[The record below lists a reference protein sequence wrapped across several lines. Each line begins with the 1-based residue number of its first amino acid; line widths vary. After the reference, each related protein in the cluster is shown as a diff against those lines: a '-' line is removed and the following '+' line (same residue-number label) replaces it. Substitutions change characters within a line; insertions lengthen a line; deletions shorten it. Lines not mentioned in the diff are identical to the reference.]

1 MILKENL
8 QNKYINKIINKT
20 TNVILYTPYNIN
32 KEIVY
37 TNIILQKIIGDIH
50 FEYSKKI
57 NNKNSFGEAQYY
69 NNKKFS
75 FEKIEINNKWI
86 NIIKNTPYENAGI
99 TNLWIVIDN
108 PTNLKLNDLVDNIRL
123 CYGGMLYQSY
133 CTSDIENEINIL
145 SYIFNVT
152 TIKYE
157 NKKIYIPLIIP
168 YNSIILNNGY
178 YAAEILVTKNNIDGT
193 RTNVICEIY
202 GNIID
207 TNVIYELEN
216 TQTNREDVKLFS
228 GAKEKAEGNTN
239 NVTHNFSSIFYQ
251 TQFICENII
260 TINKNNVKLY
270 FLHPTYV
277 LYIMNI
283 SKEYVTS
290 IKLFINTN
298 VNDYFEY
305 KLNDIEWFDNHAII
319 WFNRKFLLVDEL
331 NTNLNFS
338 CCIRPYLII
347 ENTYYDDHKIEII
360 ALNFNVMNN
369 FNGMSSLIY

>member
-8 QNKYINKIINKT
+8 QNKYIGKIINKT
-20 TNVILYTPYNIN
+20 TDIILYTPHNIN

-37 TNIILQKIIGDIH
+37 TNIILQKIIGDIY
-50 FEYSKKI
+50 FKYCKET

-108 PTNLKLNDLVDNIRL
+108 PTNLKLNDLVDNIRF
-123 CYGGMLYQSY
+123 CYGGMLYQSF
-133 CTSDIENEINIL
+133 CTSNIENEINIL
-145 SYIFNVT
+145 SYIFNVA

-157 NKKIYIPLIIP
+157 NNKIYIPLIIP
-168 YNSIILNNGY
+168 YNSIILNNSY
-178 YAAEILVTKNNIDGT
+178 HAAEILVTKNNIDGIP
-193 RTNVICEIY
+193 TNVICEVY

-207 TNVIYELEN
+207 TNVIPKLEN
-216 TQTNREDVKLFS
+216 S
-228 GAKEKAEGNTN
+228 N
-239 NVTHNFSSIFYQ
+239 NVTHCFSSIFYQ

-270 FLHPTYV
+270 FLQPTYV

-283 SKEYVTS
+283 SKKYVKS

-298 VNDYFEY
+298 VSDYFEY
-305 KLNDIEWFDNHAII
+305 KLDDIEWFDNHAII

-360 ALNFNVMNN
+360 ALNFNGMYN